1 MRRISLAA
9 LAVACLAISGVQM
22 PLPRPAAAADDP
34 YAGVEVLRGL
44 FAGHDYNRDGRISPR
59 ELNAFAVL
67 VFVSTDADADGRVS
81 LAEFLAWDPG
91 FASLARERGKVE
103 AFEAAK
109 REVFEARD
117 RNGDGGVDETEMT
130 VNAAHEFVLA
140 DKDRDGSL
148 SPDEY
153 AVGFPILVVIA
164 RAIR

>member
-1 MRRISLAA
+1 MRRTSLAA
-9 LAVACLAISGVQM
+9 LAAAYLVTFGVQLS
-22 PLPRPAAAADDP
+22 PPAATAEDP

-67 VFVSTDADADGRVS
+67 VFVSTDADGDGRVS
-81 LAEFLAWDPG
+81 LAEFLAWDSG
-91 FASLARERGKVE
+91 FASAARECGKVE
-103 AFEAAK
+103 AFEAAT

-130 VNAAHEFVLA
+130 VNAAAHEFVLA
-140 DKDRDGSL
+140 DKDHDGSL
-148 SPDEY
+148 GPREY
-153 AVGFPILVVIA
+153 AIGFPILAVIA